1 MNEFDPL
8 KVNFYSIEELV
19 DMVENGVV
27 TKDEIYA
34 CGLSAKKRPELEA
47 ELTRRQRI
55 IIEDDEAWSLA
66 CRKHTVDGYDYY
78 LRVYDKWPPEY
89 RGKYVAEAK
98 AEIEVLR
105 GELDELRQELFQTML
120 QKPWIFKAELVK
132 KLLSGE
138 KRPEMLET
146 YRELTDISSRFL
158 ASGQKITYQELID
171 NRIIPSSVKLE
182 NLVAEDANLIQT
194 NINDLGDFPEEK
206 RTDVYFFGVPRGGKS
221 SVLAGILSN
230 MDKRGVSIYQP
241 HWNHEDKDMV
251 RPYYFGLID
260 STKRGKF
267 PESTVTDS
275 ISFMKIDLELN
286 NRQNLLTFVEIGGEA
301 FRQAYLSGKRGALA
315 WGALGA
321 GSCLKSKNRK
331 MLIFILDYSLK
342 QGGINSQ
349 STEAN
354 QMEILRTAL
363 DILSSDGTGKNYED
377 GCTLSKVDTVAVI
390 VTKSDLMSDS
400 NRERRNEIA
409 IDYIEENFAA
419 FMKSLE
425 KKCERFGI
433 NKATKNKP
441 YVMAFSL
448 GKFLIGNTY
457 AYDATDSEN
466 IVNFISNVTTGART
480 GFFGRIFGNI

>member
-146 YRELTDISSRFL
+146 YRELSRKYL
-158 ASGQKITYQELID
+158 
-171 NRIIPSSVKLE
+171 
-182 NLVAEDANLIQT
+182 
-194 NINDLGDFPEEK
+194 
-206 RTDVYFFGVPRGGKS
+206 
-221 SVLAGILSN
+221 
-230 MDKRGVSIYQP
+230 QP
-241 HWNHEDKDMV
+241 
-251 RPYYFGLID
+251 
-260 STKRGKF
+260 
-267 PESTVTDS
+267 
-275 ISFMKIDLELN
+275 ISFEHN
-286 NRQNLLTFVEIGGEA
+286 NN
-301 FRQAYLSGKRGALA
+301 
-315 WGALGA
+315 
-321 GSCLKSKNRK
+321 
-331 MLIFILDYSLK
+331 
-342 QGGINSQ
+342 
-349 STEAN
+349 
-354 QMEILRTAL
+354 
-363 DILSSDGTGKNYED
+363 
-377 GCTLSKVDTVAVI
+377 
-390 VTKSDLMSDS
+390 
-400 NRERRNEIA
+400 
-409 IDYIEENFAA
+409 
-419 FMKSLE
+419 
-425 KKCERFGI
+425 
-433 NKATKNKP
+433 
-441 YVMAFSL
+441 
-448 GKFLIGNTY
+448 
-457 AYDATDSEN
+457 
-466 IVNFISNVTTGART
+466 
-480 GFFGRIFGNI
+480 